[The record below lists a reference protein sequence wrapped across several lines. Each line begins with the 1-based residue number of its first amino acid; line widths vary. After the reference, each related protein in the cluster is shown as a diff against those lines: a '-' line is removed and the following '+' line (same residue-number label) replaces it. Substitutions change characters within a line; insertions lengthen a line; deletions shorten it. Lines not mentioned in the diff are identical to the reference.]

1 MATYRDLDKS
11 GSYRTVD
18 VNMGPT
24 FGTVRVPVSLERTV
38 TTPGDITIQPWDAVI
53 IVNQTLSA
61 PINIILP
68 KASVWYQAIYG
79 GTTIVVK
86 DGAGVAAAA
95 NISLSLFAGD
105 VIQGP
110 SVIQQALGSLEIT
123 PLADLTGW
131 STISG
136 VRL

>member
-24 FGTVRVPVSLERTV
+24 FGIVRVPVSLERTV
-38 TTPGDITIQPWDAVI
+38 TTPGDITVQPWDAVI
-53 IVNQTLSA
+53 IVKQTLSA
-61 PINIILP
+61 PISVILP
-68 KASVWYQAIYG
+68 KASTWYQAIYG

-86 DGAGVAAAA
+86 DGAGVAASS
-95 NISLSLFAGD
+95 NISLQLYAGD